1 MIIRTNGGAYYLTG
15 LFAKAHKNL
24 DIFNSNIYFSYLM
37 VRSLMD
43 EIDAQQFHKEAV
55 ALGDEDILREA
66 EKDLAHIE
74 RSFQKACLL
83 MTHFDGIDT

>member
-1 MIIRTNGGAYYLTG
+1 MIIRTDSGAYYLNG
-15 LFAKAHKNL
+15 LFAEVHKNL

-43 EIDAQQFHKEAV
+43 EVDAQQFHKEAV
-55 ALGDEDILREA
+55 ELGDEEILVEA

-74 RSFQKACLL
+74 RSFHKACLL
-83 MTHFDGIDT
+83 MTHFDGFEA